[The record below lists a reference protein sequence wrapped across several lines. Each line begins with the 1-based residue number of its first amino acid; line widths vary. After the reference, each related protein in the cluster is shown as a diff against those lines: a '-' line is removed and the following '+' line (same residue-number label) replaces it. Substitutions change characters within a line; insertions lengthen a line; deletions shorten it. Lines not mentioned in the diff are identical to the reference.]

1 VYLFG
6 GFAIM
11 ADKSELAQS
20 ARVFFGSTEL
30 RYDIMMFCICAGV
43 GQVLIFKVMKEF
55 GSLAWIA
62 ISITRKLF
70 TILVSVFMFGHPV
83 KPIQW
88 LGIFSVF
95 LGITVEA
102 GVGYLVKSNKEQQA
116 AVAAEKKK
124 K

>member
-1 VYLFG
+1 MYLLG

-11 ADKSELAQS
+11 SDKSELSQS
-20 ARVFFGSTEL
+20 VRVFSGSTEL
-30 RYDIMMFCICAGV
+30 RYDILMFCICASI

-88 LGIFSVF
+88 FGIFCVF
-95 LGITVEA
+95 LGMTVEV
-102 GVGYLVKSNKEQQA
+102 GVGYLVKSKKEV
-116 AVAAEKKK
+116 AVADKKK